1 MMAGLIEMRASPQD
15 LRLLAGNGM
24 IPNKQASSFSPKIIG
39 DGPDRQRVSFA
50 LKLASLIETE
60 DRRIDGFIERLGAV
74 NKLPS
79 EIWLETVCQIT
90 DILDRDA
97 RSKPDP

>member
-1 MMAGLIEMRASPQD
+1 VNFLAFNGEASRP
-15 LRLLAGNGM
+15 
-24 IPNKQASSFSPKIIG
+24 S
-39 DGPDRQRVSFA
+39 
-50 LKLASLIETE
+50 KLNPICRERYILHLSVFKMTHETVIETE

-79 EIWLETVCQIT
+79 ETWLETVCQIT